1 KRTGWRSR
9 SLLPTGGYTAG
20 CNEYVHQL
28 FEAGMLLPQGTS
40 CGTLRLLAEGYL
52 KMGDAH
58 LAAKY
63 LSILEKTTCHTR
75 WVASRRALLSS
86 LSTHPIDT
94 PDRSPRDLYIGSY
107 PLAYELD
114 LLLQDNP
121 ANKLAKIYLE
131 ALQIIQK

>member
-1 KRTGWRSR
+1 
-9 SLLPTGGYTAG
+9 
-20 CNEYVHQL
+20 
-28 FEAGMLLPQGTS
+28 MLLPQGTS
-40 CGTLRLLAEGYL
+40 CGTLRLLVEGYL
-52 KMGDAH
+52 KMGEAR
-58 LAAKY
+58 LATKY

-75 WVASRRALLSS
+75 WVASRRALLQS